1 MWAFPLKLVF
11 RGLFSPTR
19 QALLIF
25 STWKGQYFISATIMV
40 KTALSKS
47 GLKVIVLPKWYYCV
61 LFSKSCLK
69 EREEREGV
77 GKERERERD
86 SETKNRVSRML
97 SEDMKDQGRGYFETR
112 QPAINS
118 QLPSWICEVLME
130 TLVLCSVGVKLQNHL
145 CLWIRLIN
153 LIPIQ
158 ISLPLVS
165 KTLHSN
171 ECLLAI
177 SRLATI
183 FFLFPLLWD
192 RDHLEGCSGELWFLL
207 ALLGAFTFEP
217 AHAPPHGIRIELS
230 VRGYLVF
237 HRNWTNDAC
246 SPTRALVRTEMDA
259 WLQRWFLSF

>member
-61 LFSKSCLK
+61 LFSKSCFK

-77 GKERERERD
+77 GKERERD

-97 SEDMKDQGRGYFETR
+97 SEDMKDEGRGYLETWW
-112 QPAINS
+112 PVINS
-118 QLPSWICEVLME
+118 QLPPWICEVLME
-130 TLVLCSVGVKLQNHL
+130 RLVLCSVGVKLQSHL

-158 ISLPLVS
+158 IFLPLVS
-165 KTLHSN
+165 ETLHSK
-171 ECLLAI
+171 ECPLAP

-183 FFLFPLLWD
+183 FFLFLLLWD
-192 RDHLEGCSGELWFLL
+192 QDHLEGCSGELWFLL
-207 ALLGAFTFEP
+207 ALRGAFPFELTHP
-217 AHAPPHGIRIELS
+217 PPHGIRIELL
-230 VRGYLVF
+230 VRGYLLF

-246 SPTRALVRTEMDA
+246 
-259 WLQRWFLSF
+259 